1 VPTYAPVFAALAAK
15 ESLVSDSST
24 VFIYQDARG
33 NITAREI
40 TDISETETYLQGYC
54 HLANDLRTFRKERI
68 LELLGSGGDVDS
80 KVEHYISTSPL
91 PKEPKKSHHLL
102 DVCFTGLKSEDKKR
116 LKEMAESKGM
126 VVRSSVTRSLNFLCC
141 GYNAGPKKIEKAR
154 AQNVIA
160 LNEEQFIQLLETG
173 EVPES

>member
-1 VPTYAPVFAALAAK
+1 M
-15 ESLVSDSST
+15 SNSST
-24 VFIYQDARG
+24 TFIYQDARG

-40 TDISETETYLQGYC
+40 TDISETEDYLQGYC
-54 HLANDLRTFRKERI
+54 HLADDLRTFRKDRI
-68 LELLGSGGDVDS
+68 LEILGDNGDVEL
-80 KVEHYISTSPL
+80 KLQHYISISPP
-91 PKEPKKSHHLL
+91 PKAPPRSHHLL
-102 DVCFTGLKSEDKKR
+102 DVCFTGFKSEDKNR
-116 LKEMAESKGM
+116 LQEMAESAGLI
-126 VVRSSVTRSLNFLCC
+126 VRSSVTRNLNFLCC

>member
-1 VPTYAPVFAALAAK
+1 
-15 ESLVSDSST
+15 VSNSST
-24 VFIYQDARG
+24 AFIYQDARG

-40 TDISETETYLQGYC
+40 TDISETEAYLQGYC
-54 HLANDLRTFRKERI
+54 HLANDLRTFRKDRV
-68 LELLGSGGDVDS
+68 LEVLSNSGDIEL
-80 KVEHYISTSPL
+80 KLKHYIAISPP
-91 PKEPKKSHHLL
+91 PKAPPKSHHLL
-102 DVCFTGLKSEDKKR
+102 DVCFTGFKSEDKKR
-116 LKEMAESKGM
+116 LKEMAESTGM

-160 LNEEQFIQLLETG
+160 LREEQFLQLLETG

>member
-1 VPTYAPVFAALAAK
+1 MG
-15 ESLVSDSST
+15 DSST

-54 HLANDLRTFRKERI
+54 HLANDLRTFRKDRI
-68 LELLGSGGDVDS
+68 LELLGSDDDVES
-80 KVEHYISTSPL
+80 KVKYYISINPP
-91 PKEPKKSHHLL
+91 PKAPPKSHHLV
-102 DVCFTGLKSEDKKR
+102 DVCFTGFKSDDKKR
-116 LKEMAESKGM
+116 LQGMAESIEM
-126 VVRSSVTRSLNFLCC
+126 VVRSSVTRNLNFLCC

>member
-1 VPTYAPVFAALAAK
+1 
-15 ESLVSDSST
+15 VSDSSSQ
-24 VFIYQDARG
+24 FIYQDSKG

-40 TDISETETYLQGYC
+40 TNISETGTYLQGYC
-54 HLANDLRTFRKERI
+54 NLANNLRTFRKDRI
-68 LELLGSGGDVDS
+68 LELLGNGEDVAS
-80 KVEHYISTSPL
+80 KVKYYISISPP
-91 PKEPKKSHHLL
+91 PKEPLKSQHLL
-102 DVCFTGLKSEDKKR
+102 DVCFTGLKSENKQR

-126 VVRSSVTRSLNFLCC
+126 VVRSSVTNNLSFLCC